1 VTLRRATKTKK
12 TTISAT
18 ARQPFS
24 ATSRGVIYESVNKK
38 KKRQTTTTAT
48 RRMIES
54 LGNERIKKENCTS
67 IVGDVYH
74 ISRKMHHFGDEQ

>member
-38 KKRQTTTTAT
+38 KKETDNNNRNAT
-48 RRMIES
+48 
-54 LGNERIKKENCTS
+54 N
-67 IVGDVYH
+67 D
-74 ISRKMHHFGDEQ
+74 